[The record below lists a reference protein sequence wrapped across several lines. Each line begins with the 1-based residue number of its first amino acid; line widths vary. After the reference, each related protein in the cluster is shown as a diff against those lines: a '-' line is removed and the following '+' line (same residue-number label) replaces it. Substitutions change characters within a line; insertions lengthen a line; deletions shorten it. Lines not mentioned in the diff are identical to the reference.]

1 MEHTIERFTGANRD
15 FLARRAE
22 QYGAYTFRGTS
33 DPADAEVWLGKVERA
48 FQRMECPPDRQVRVA
63 EDLMEDSAYFWW
75 DHVSRR
81 RVDTGPM
88 TWAEFRVLFL
98 ERYFSSAIQDQKYR
112 EFQDLQQGDIS
123 VQEYLDLFLS
133 LSRYAPS
140 LIATEVDRCRWFEQG
155 LRQEIQDKFA
165 STMFTDFMELV
176 NSALKAERNLLSGR
190 TRQLDAGG
198 PSQGPSKRLSTS
210 GSESSGGSRPSS
222 PYSDLQVSINEQHKE
237 RRQGFRQRF
246 KNFVSGVMG
255 SSSRRKSRSGTTG
268 ASHGGASRNPS
279 PIPRD
284 YPYCATCGK
293 YHLGQCQKGSTTCF
307 LCGQEGHYLRQCPQ
321 GLQRSASVSDQA
333 SRRSFGGASSSGI
346 RASMVGR
353 GTTPQGRQ
361 IGRSAIQTRLNAM
374 TYYEDRAFPEGFMGG

>member
-1 MEHTIERFTGANRD
+1 
-15 FLARRAE
+15 
-22 QYGAYTFRGTS
+22 
-33 DPADAEVWLGKVERA
+33 
-48 FQRMECPPDRQVRVA
+48 MECPPDRQVRVA

-140 LIATEVDRCRWFEQG
+140 LIATGVDRCRRFEQ
-155 LRQEIQDKFA
+155 
-165 STMFTDFMELV
+165 V

-222 PYSDLQVSINEQHKE
+222 PYSDL
-237 RRQGFRQRF
+237 
-246 KNFVSGVMG
+246 
-255 SSSRRKSRSGTTG
+255 
-268 ASHGGASRNPS
+268 
-279 PIPRD
+279 
-284 YPYCATCGK
+284 
-293 YHLGQCQKGSTTCF
+293 
-307 LCGQEGHYLRQCPQ
+307 
-321 GLQRSASVSDQA
+321 
-333 SRRSFGGASSSGI
+333 
-346 RASMVGR
+346 
-353 GTTPQGRQ
+353 
-361 IGRSAIQTRLNAM
+361 
-374 TYYEDRAFPEGFMGG
+374 